1 MDNRPIGIFD
11 SGVGGLT
18 VTNHIIKRLSKEN
31 IVYFGDTARVPYGS
45 KSKDTITKF
54 AKQDIR
60 FLLKHNVKA
69 VVIACNT
76 VSSNSISELKSEFDV
91 PIFGVVKPGAEAA
104 AEKTKNKN
112 VGVIATAATIRS
124 GAYEKEIL
132 KIDNSINVYS
142 KACPLFV
149 PLVEEGWLN
158 EDITMLTA
166 KKYISCL
173 INKNIDTIVMGCT
186 HYPLLKDCIK
196 ETVGCNVELVDPAYD
211 TAVNLN
217 NYLIKNNMLH
227 DDSPKGENKFYVSD
241 NTDTFNKICVQAL
254 GKSFNANIIN
264 IEEY

>member
-149 PLVEEGWLN
+149 PLVEEG
-158 EDITMLTA
+158 
-166 KKYISCL
+166 
-173 INKNIDTIVMGCT
+173 
-186 HYPLLKDCIK
+186 
-196 ETVGCNVELVDPAYD
+196 
-211 TAVNLN
+211 
-217 NYLIKNNMLH
+217 
-227 DDSPKGENKFYVSD
+227 
-241 NTDTFNKICVQAL
+241 
-254 GKSFNANIIN
+254 
-264 IEEY
+264 